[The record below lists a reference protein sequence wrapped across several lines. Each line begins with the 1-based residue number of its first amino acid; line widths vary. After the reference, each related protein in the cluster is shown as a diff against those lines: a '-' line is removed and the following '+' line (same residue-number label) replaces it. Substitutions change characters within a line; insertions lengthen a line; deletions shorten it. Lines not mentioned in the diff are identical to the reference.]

1 MKFSK
6 TLIAASLAFVSAD
19 SFAAAFQLSE
29 QNASG
34 LGRAYAGE
42 ASIADDASVVAR
54 NPALMTLF
62 KDKQLS
68 VAAIGVI
75 PDVSIEGES
84 TNNGIDPS
92 ALDDDSIAPS
102 AVVPAIY
109 FTMPY
114 NDKVSIGFGAFS
126 NFGLSTEFNDDY
138 VAGQIAGETEIFTVN
153 LNASVAYKVT
163 EQFSF
168 GIGLNAIYAEAKIIR
183 KFGGHTPANIQAG
196 IDQLTQAGILPED
209 YSISASADAVNLEG
223 DDVGYGLNIG
233 LMYQLDENSRFG
245 FNYRSETDITFDG
258 EYSNELPEFI
268 GGRKGQSELPGSVD
282 ITLPA
287 IAEFSGSHQLDEKTG
302 LHYSVLWTGW
312 SSFESLEAQV
322 TAPTGDKFVAF
333 EKQEQFDDSF
343 RYSVGADYQL
353 NEDLLLRAGVAFD
366 ESPVSQTH
374 LSISIPDTDRFWFS
388 FGGNYTID
396 QNSNV
401 DLGVSIIRGKTQTF
415 TEADDSG
422 SQWGFE
428 SKGHAV
434 LLGAQYNYK
443 F

>member
-1 MKFSK
+1 MKFTK
-6 TLIAASLAFVSAD
+6 TLIAASLALVSAD
-19 SFAAAFQLSE
+19 TFAAAFQLAE

-68 VAAIGVI
+68 VAAIGVV

-102 AVVPAIY
+102 AVVPAAY

-114 NDKVSIGFGAFS
+114 NDKVSVGFGAFS

-138 VAGQIAGETEIFTVN
+138 VAGQIAGETEIVTVN

-168 GIGLNAIYAEAKIIR
+168 GIGLNYIYADATVIR
-183 KFGGHTPANIQAG
+183 KVGANASG
-196 IDQLTQAGILPED
+196 IDFG
-209 YSISASADAVNLEG
+209 ADAVNLQG
-223 DDVGYGLNIG
+223 DDTGLGLNVG

-245 FNYRSETDITFDG
+245 FNYRSETDITFEGDF
-258 EYSNELPEFI
+258 SNDLPVAA
-268 GGRKGQSELPGSVD
+268 GGTGGAQLPGSVEL
-282 ITLPA
+282 TLPA
-287 IAEFSGSHQLDEKTG
+287 IAEFSGSHQLDEKLG
-302 LHYSVLWTGW
+302 VHYSVLWTGW

-333 EKQEQFDDSF
+333 EKQEQFDDAF
-343 RYSVGADYQL
+343 RYSIGADYQY

-388 FGGNYTID
+388 VGGNYAID
-396 QNSNV
+396 TQSNV
-401 DLGVSIIRGKTQTF
+401 DLGVSVVRGKTQNF
-415 TEADDSG
+415 TESDDSG

-434 LLGAQYNYK
+434 VIGAQYNYK

>member
-6 TLIAASLAFVSAD
+6 TLIAASLALVSAD
-19 SFAAAFQLSE
+19 TFAAAFQLAE

-68 VAAIGVI
+68 VAAIAVV

-102 AVVPAIY
+102 AVVPAAY

-114 NDKVSIGFGAFS
+114 NDKVSVGFGAFS

-138 VAGQIAGETEIFTVN
+138 VAGQIAGETEILTVN
-153 LNASVAYKVT
+153 FNASVAYKVT

-168 GIGLNAIYAEAKIIR
+168 GVGLNYIYADATVIR
-183 KFGGHTPANIQAG
+183 KVGANASG
-196 IDQLTQAGILPED
+196 IDFG
-209 YSISASADAVNLEG
+209 ADAVNLQG
-223 DDVGYGLNIG
+223 DDTGLGLNVG

-245 FNYRSETDITFDG
+245 FNYRSETDITFEGDF
-258 EYSNELPEFI
+258 SNELPVQV
-268 GGRKGQSELPGSVD
+268 GGTGGAQLPGSVD
-282 ITLPA
+282 LTLPA
-287 IAEFSGSHQLDEKTG
+287 IAEFSGSHQLDEKLG

-333 EKQEQFDDSF
+333 EKQEQFDDAF
-343 RYSVGADYQL
+343 RYSIGADYQY

-388 FGGNYTID
+388 VGGNYAID
-396 QNSNV
+396 KQSNV
-401 DLGVSIIRGKTQTF
+401 DLGVSVVRGKTQNF
-415 TEADDSG
+415 TETDDSG

-434 LLGAQYNYK
+434 VIGAQYNYK

>member
-6 TLIAASLAFVSAD
+6 TIIAASLAFVSAD

-126 NFGLSTEFNDDY
+126 NFGLSTEFNDEY

-168 GIGLNAIYAEAKIIR
+168 GIGLNAIYANATVIR
-183 KFGGHTPANIQAG
+183 KVGANASG
-196 IDQLTQAGILPED
+196 IDFG
-209 YSISASADAVNLEG
+209 ADAVNLQG
-223 DDVGYGLNIG
+223 DDTGFGLNVG
-233 LMYQLDENSRFG
+233 LMYQLDDNSRFG

-258 EYSNELPEFI
+258 DFSNDLPAAI
-268 GGRKGQSELPGSVD
+268 GGTGGAKLPGAVD
-282 ITLPA
+282 LTLPA
-287 IAEFSGSHQLDEKTG
+287 IAEFSGSHQLDDKLG

-322 TAPTGDKFVAF
+322 TLPTGDKFVAF

-343 RYSVGADYQL
+343 RYSVGTDYQY

-396 QNSNV
+396 KQSNV

>member
-19 SFAAAFQLSE
+19 TFAAAFQLSE

-102 AVVPAIY
+102 AVVPAVY

-126 NFGLSTEFNDDY
+126 NFGLSTEFNDEY

-168 GIGLNAIYAEAKIIR
+168 GIGLNAIYADATVIR
-183 KFGGHTPANIQAG
+183 KVGANASG
-196 IDQLTQAGILPED
+196 IDFG
-209 YSISASADAVNLEG
+209 ADAVNLQG
-223 DDVGYGLNIG
+223 DDTGFGLNVG
-233 LMYQLDENSRFG
+233 LMYQLDDNSRFG

-258 EYSNELPEFI
+258 DFSNDLPAAI
-268 GGRKGQSELPGSVD
+268 GGTGGAKLPGAVD
-282 ITLPA
+282 LTLPA
-287 IAEFSGSHQLDEKTG
+287 IAEFSGSHQLDDKLG

-322 TAPTGDKFVAF
+322 TLPTGDKFVAF

-343 RYSVGADYQL
+343 RYSVGADYQY

>member
-6 TLIAASLAFVSAD
+6 TLIAASLALVSAD
-19 SFAAAFQLSE
+19 TFAAAFQLAE

-68 VAAIGVI
+68 VAAIAVV

-102 AVVPAIY
+102 AVVPAAY

-114 NDKVSIGFGAFS
+114 NDKVSVGFGAFS

-138 VAGQIAGETEIFTVN
+138 VAGQIAGETEILTVN
-153 LNASVAYKVT
+153 FNASVAYKVT

-168 GIGLNAIYAEAKIIR
+168 GVGLNYIYADATVIR
-183 KFGGHTPANIQAG
+183 KVGANASG
-196 IDQLTQAGILPED
+196 IDFG
-209 YSISASADAVNLEG
+209 ADAVNLQG
-223 DDVGYGLNIG
+223 DDTGLGLNVG

-245 FNYRSETDITFDG
+245 FNYRSETDITFEGDF
-258 EYSNELPEFI
+258 SNELPVQV
-268 GGRKGQSELPGSVD
+268 GGTGGAQLPGSVD
-282 ITLPA
+282 LTLPA
-287 IAEFSGSHQLDEKTG
+287 IAEFSGSHQLDEKLG

-322 TAPTGDKFVAF
+322 TLPTGDKFIAF
-333 EKQEQFDDSF
+333 EKQEQFDDAF
-343 RYSVGADYQL
+343 RYSIGADYQY

-388 FGGNYTID
+388 VGGNYAID
-396 QNSNV
+396 KQSNV
-401 DLGVSIIRGKTQTF
+401 DLGVSVVRGKTQNF
-415 TEADDSG
+415 TETDDSG

-434 LLGAQYNYK
+434 VIGAQYNYK

>member
-168 GIGLNAIYAEAKIIR
+168 GIGLNYIYADATIVR
-183 KFGGHTPANIQAG
+183 KVGAN
-196 IDQLTQAGILPED
+196 P
-209 YSISASADAVNLEG
+209 SIPFSTNAVDLEG
-223 DDVGYGLNIG
+223 DDTGYGLNIG

-245 FNYRSETDITFDG
+245 FNYRTETDITFEG
-258 EYSNELPEFI
+258 TFSSPA
-268 GGRKGQSELPGSVD
+268 KSVPELPGSVD

-287 IAEFSGSHQLDEKTG
+287 IAEFSGSHQLDEKLG

>member
-1 MKFSK
+1 MKFTK
-6 TLIAASLAFVSAD
+6 TLIAASLALVSAD
-19 SFAAAFQLSE
+19 TFAAAFQLAE

-68 VAAIGVI
+68 VAAIGVV

-84 TNNGIDPS
+84 TSNGIDPS

-102 AVVPAIY
+102 AVIPAAY

-114 NDKVSIGFGAFS
+114 NDKVSLGFGAFS

-138 VAGQIAGETEIFTVN
+138 VAGQIAGETEIVTVN

-168 GIGLNAIYAEAKIIR
+168 GIGLNYV
-183 KFGGHTPANIQAG
+183 
-196 IDQLTQAGILPED
+196 
-209 YSISASADAVNLEG
+209 YADATIVRKVGANPGIPFSTNAVDLEG
-223 DDVGYGLNIG
+223 DDTGYGLNVG
-233 LMYQLDENSRFG
+233 VMYQLDDDSRFG
-245 FNYRSETDITFDG
+245 FNYRSETDITFEG
-258 EYSNELPEFI
+258 TFSSVANSVP
-268 GGRKGQSELPGSVD
+268 ELPGSVE

-287 IAEFSGSHQLDEKTG
+287 IAEFSGSHQLDEKLG
-302 LHYSVLWTGW
+302 VHYSVLWTGW

-322 TAPTGDKFVAF
+322 TLPTGDKFVPF
-333 EKQEQFDDSF
+333 EKQEQFDDAF
-343 RYSVGADYQL
+343 RYSIGADYQY

-388 FGGNYTID
+388 VGGNYAID
-396 QNSNV
+396 TQSNV
-401 DLGVSIIRGKTQTF
+401 DLGVSVVRGKTQNF
-415 TEADDSG
+415 TETDDSG

-434 LLGAQYNYK
+434 VIGAQYNYK

>member
-19 SFAAAFQLSE
+19 SFAAAFQLAE

-75 PDVSIEGES
+75 PDVSLEGTQ

-102 AVVPAIY
+102 AVVPAAY

-114 NDKVSIGFGAFS
+114 NDKVSLGFGAFS

-168 GIGLNAIYAEAKIIR
+168 GIGLNYIYADATVIR
-183 KFGGHTPANIQAG
+183 KVGANTSGFDFG
-196 IDQLTQAGILPED
+196 
-209 YSISASADAVNLEG
+209 ADAVNLQG
-223 DDVGYGLNIG
+223 DDTGLGLNVG

-245 FNYRSETDITFDG
+245 FNYRSETDITFEGDF
-258 EYSNELPEFI
+258 SNDLPVAA
-268 GGRKGQSELPGSVD
+268 GGTGGAQLPGSVEL
-282 ITLPA
+282 TLPA
-287 IAEFSGSHQLDEKTG
+287 IAEFSGSHQLDEKLG

-333 EKQEQFDDSF
+333 EKQEQFDDAF
-343 RYSVGADYQL
+343 RYSIGGDYQY

-396 QNSNV
+396 TQSNV

-415 TEADDSG
+415 TEADESG
-422 SQWGFE
+422 SEWGFE

-434 LLGAQYNYK
+434 LVGAQYNYK

>member
-75 PDVSIEGES
+75 PDVSLEGEGAP
-84 TNNGIDPS
+84 TGIDQS
-92 ALDDDSIAPS
+92 SLDDDSIAPS
-102 AVVPAIY
+102 AVVPAAY

-114 NDKVSIGFGAFS
+114 NDKVSLGFGAFS
-126 NFGLSTEFNDDY
+126 NFGLSTDFDDDY
-138 VAGQIAGETEIFTVN
+138 SAGQIAGKTEIFTVN

-163 EQFSF
+163 EKFSY
-168 GIGLNAIYAEAKIIR
+168 GIGLNVIYADATIVR
-183 KFGGHTPANIQAG
+183 HLGTTPLPIP
-196 IDQLTQAGILPED
+196 DQTEV
-209 YSISASADAVNLEG
+209 VNLEG
-223 DDVGYGLNIG
+223 DDTGYALNIG

-245 FNYRSETDITFDG
+245 FNYRTETDITFEG
-258 EYSNELPEFI
+258 TYSNQLPMTDFTPQ
-268 GGRKGQSELPGSVD
+268 GLSGTELPGSVD

-287 IAEFSGSHQLDEKTG
+287 IAEFSGSHQLDEKLG
-302 LHYSVLWTGW
+302 LHYSILWTGW
-312 SSFESLEAQV
+312 SSFDSLEAQV
-322 TAPTGDKFVAF
+322 TAPTGDKFSAF
-333 EKQEQFDDSF
+333 NKDESFSDSYRF
-343 RYSVGADYQL
+343 AVGSDYQY

-366 ESPVSQTH
+366 QSPVSQDH

-396 QNSNV
+396 QSSNV
-401 DLGVSIIRGKTQTF
+401 DLGVSIIRGKTQNF
-415 TEADDSG
+415 EED
-422 SQWGFE
+422 GFE
-428 SKGHAV
+428 FESQGNAV
-434 LLGAQYNYK
+434 LIGAQYNYK

>member
-1 MKFSK
+1 MKFTK
-6 TLIAASLAFVSAD
+6 TLIAASLALVSAD
-19 SFAAAFQLSE
+19 TFAAAFQLAE

-75 PDVSIEGES
+75 PDVSLEGES
-84 TNNGIDPS
+84 APAGIDES
-92 ALDDDSIAPS
+92 SLDDDSIAPS
-102 AVVPAIY
+102 AVIPAAY

-114 NDKVSIGFGAFS
+114 NDKVSLGFGAFS
-126 NFGLSTEFNDDY
+126 NFGLSTEFDDDY
-138 VAGQIAGETEIFTVN
+138 AAGQIAGETEIFTVN
-153 LNASVAYKVT
+153 LNASVAYKVS

-168 GIGLNAIYAEAKIIR
+168 GIGLNYIYADATIIR
-183 KFGGHTPANIQAG
+183 NVGANPRSPFSTNVV
-196 IDQLTQAGILPED
+196 D
-209 YSISASADAVNLEG
+209 LEG
-223 DDVGYGLNIG
+223 DDTGYGLNVG

-245 FNYRSETDITFDG
+245 FNYRTETDITFEG
-258 EYSNELPEFI
+258 TYSSTARGIAE
-268 GGRKGQSELPGSVD
+268 RSGSVD
-282 ITLPA
+282 VTLPA
-287 IAEFSGSHQLDEKTG
+287 IAEFSGSHQLDEKLG

-312 SSFESLEAQV
+312 SSFDKLEAEVGLPPEQ
-322 TAPTGDKFVAF
+322 GF
-333 EKQEQFDDSF
+333 EKTENFSDAL
-343 RYSVGADYQL
+343 RYSIGTDYQY
-353 NEDLLLRAGVAFD
+353 NKDLLLRAGVAFD
-366 ESPVSQTH
+366 ESPVSKNH

-401 DLGVSIIRGKTQTF
+401 DLGVSIIRGKTQNF
-415 TEADDSG
+415 TETDDSR
-422 SQWGFE
+422 SEWGFE

>member
-6 TLIAASLAFVSAD
+6 TLIAASLALVSAD
-19 SFAAAFQLSE
+19 TFAAAFQLAE

-68 VAAIGVI
+68 VAAIAVV

-102 AVVPAIY
+102 AVVPAAY

-114 NDKVSIGFGAFS
+114 NDKVSVGVGAFS

-138 VAGQIAGETEIFTVN
+138 VAGQIAGETEILTVN
-153 LNASVAYKVT
+153 FNASVAYKVT

-168 GIGLNAIYAEAKIIR
+168 GVGLNYIYADATVIR
-183 KFGGHTPANIQAG
+183 KVGANASG
-196 IDQLTQAGILPED
+196 IDFG
-209 YSISASADAVNLEG
+209 ADAVNLQG
-223 DDVGYGLNIG
+223 DDTGLGLNVG

-245 FNYRSETDITFDG
+245 FNYRSETDITFEGDF
-258 EYSNELPEFI
+258 SNDLPVAA
-268 GGRKGQSELPGSVD
+268 GGTGGAKLPGSVEL
-282 ITLPA
+282 TLPA
-287 IAEFSGSHQLDEKTG
+287 IAEFSGSHQLDEKLG
-302 LHYSVLWTGW
+302 VHYSVLWTGW

-333 EKQEQFDDSF
+333 EKQEQFDDAF
-343 RYSVGADYQL
+343 RYSIGADYQY

-388 FGGNYTID
+388 VGGNYAID
-396 QNSNV
+396 KQSNV
-401 DLGVSIIRGKTQTF
+401 DLGVSVVRGKTQNF
-415 TEADDSG
+415 TETDDSG

-434 LLGAQYNYK
+434 VIGAQYNYK

>member
-6 TLIAASLAFVSAD
+6 TIIAASLAFVSAD

-126 NFGLSTEFNDDY
+126 NFGLSTEFNDEY

-168 GIGLNAIYAEAKIIR
+168 GIGLNAIYADATVIR
-183 KFGGHTPANIQAG
+183 KVGANASG
-196 IDQLTQAGILPED
+196 IDFG
-209 YSISASADAVNLEG
+209 ADAVNLQG
-223 DDVGYGLNIG
+223 DDTGFGLNVG
-233 LMYQLDENSRFG
+233 LMYQLDDNSRFG

-258 EYSNELPEFI
+258 DFSNDLPAAI
-268 GGRKGQSELPGSVD
+268 GGTGGAKLPGAVD
-282 ITLPA
+282 LTLPA
-287 IAEFSGSHQLDEKTG
+287 IAEFSGSHQLDDKLG

-322 TAPTGDKFVAF
+322 TLPTGDKFVAF

-343 RYSVGADYQL
+343 RYSVGTDYQY

-396 QNSNV
+396 KQSNV

>member
-1 MKFSK
+1 MKFTK

-62 KDKQLS
+62 KEKQLS

-75 PDVSIEGES
+75 PDVSIEGEG
-84 TNNGIDPS
+84 TNNGIDPN

-102 AVVPAIY
+102 AIVPAIY

-114 NDKVSIGFGAFS
+114 NDRVSIGFGAFS
-126 NFGLSTEFNDDY
+126 NFGLSTEFQDDY

-153 LNASVAYKVT
+153 LNASVAYKVS

-168 GIGLNAIYAEAKIIR
+168 GIGLNAIYADATVIR
-183 KFGGHTPANIQAG
+183 KVGANASGFDFGT
-196 IDQLTQAGILPED
+196 
-209 YSISASADAVNLEG
+209 DAVNLQG
-223 DDVGYGLNIG
+223 DDTGFGLNVG

-245 FNYRSETDITFDG
+245 FNYRTETDITFDG
-258 EYSNELPEFI
+258 DFSNGLPAAA
-268 GGRKGQSELPGSVD
+268 GGTGGADLPGSVE

-287 IAEFSGSHQLDEKTG
+287 IAEFSGSHQLDDKLG

-322 TAPTGDKFVAF
+322 TAPTGDKFVGF
-333 EKQEQFDDSF
+333 EKDESFSDSF

-401 DLGVSIIRGKTQTF
+401 DLGASIIRGKTQNF

-422 SQWGFE
+422 SEWSFE

-434 LLGAQYNYK
+434 LIGAQYNYK

>member
-1 MKFSK
+1 MKFTK
-6 TLIAASLAFVSAD
+6 TLIAASLALVSAD
-19 SFAAAFQLSE
+19 TFAAAFQLAE

-68 VAAIGVI
+68 VAAIGVV

-102 AVVPAIY
+102 AVVPAAY

-114 NDKVSIGFGAFS
+114 NDKVSVGFGAFS

-138 VAGQIAGETEIFTVN
+138 VAGQIAGETEILTVN
-153 LNASVAYKVT
+153 FNASVAYKVT

-168 GIGLNAIYAEAKIIR
+168 GVGLNYIYADATVIR
-183 KFGGHTPANIQAG
+183 KVGANASG
-196 IDQLTQAGILPED
+196 IDFG
-209 YSISASADAVNLEG
+209 ADAVNLQG
-223 DDVGYGLNIG
+223 DDTGLGLNVG

-245 FNYRSETDITFDG
+245 FNYRSETDITFEGDF
-258 EYSNELPEFI
+258 SNDLPVAT
-268 GGRKGQSELPGSVD
+268 GGTGGAKLPGSVEL
-282 ITLPA
+282 TLPA
-287 IAEFSGSHQLDEKTG
+287 IAEFSGSHQLDEKLG
-302 LHYSVLWTGW
+302 VHYSVLWTGW

-333 EKQEQFDDSF
+333 EKQEQFDDAF
-343 RYSVGADYQL
+343 RYSIGADYQY

-388 FGGNYTID
+388 VGGNYAID
-396 QNSNV
+396 TQSNV
-401 DLGVSIIRGKTQTF
+401 DLGVSVVRGKTQNF
-415 TEADDSG
+415 TETDDSG

-434 LLGAQYNYK
+434 VIGAQYNYK

>member
-75 PDVSIEGES
+75 PDVSLEGES
-84 TNNGIDPS
+84 APAGIDES
-92 ALDDDSIAPS
+92 SLDDDSIAPS
-102 AVVPAIY
+102 AVVPAAY

-114 NDKVSIGFGAFS
+114 SDKISLGFGAFS
-126 NFGLSTEFNDDY
+126 NFGLSTDFDDDY
-138 VAGQIAGETEIFTVN
+138 AAGQIAGKTEIFTVN

-163 EQFSF
+163 EKFSY
-168 GIGLNAIYAEAKIIR
+168 GIGLNVVYAEAEIVR
-183 KFGGHTPANIQAG
+183 HLGETP
-196 IDQLTQAGILPED
+196 LPYPAQTEV
-209 YSISASADAVNLEG
+209 VNLEG
-223 DDVGYGLNIG
+223 DDTGYALNVG

-245 FNYRSETDITFDG
+245 FNYRTETDITFEG
-258 EYSNELPEFI
+258 TYSSTARGIAE
-268 GGRKGQSELPGSVD
+268 RSGSVD

-287 IAEFSGSHQLDEKTG
+287 MAEFSGSHQLDEKLG
-302 LHYSVLWTGW
+302 LHYSVAWTGW
-312 SSFESLEAQV
+312 SSFDKLEAEVGLTPEQ
-322 TAPTGDKFVAF
+322 GF
-333 EKQEQFDDSF
+333 EKTEDFSDSF
-343 RYSVGADYQL
+343 RYSVGTDYQY

-366 ESPVSQTH
+366 QSPVSQNH

-396 QNSNV
+396 QSSNV
-401 DLGVSIIRGKTQTF
+401 DLGVSIIRGKTQNF
-415 TEADDSG
+415 EED
-422 SQWGFE
+422 GFE
-428 SKGHAV
+428 FESEGNAV
-434 LLGAQYNYK
+434 LIGAQYNYK

>member
-19 SFAAAFQLSE
+19 TFAAAFQLSE

-126 NFGLSTEFNDDY
+126 NFGLSTEFNDEY

-168 GIGLNAIYAEAKIIR
+168 GIGLNAIYADATVIR
-183 KFGGHTPANIQAG
+183 KVGANASG
-196 IDQLTQAGILPED
+196 IDFG
-209 YSISASADAVNLEG
+209 ADAVNLQG
-223 DDVGYGLNIG
+223 DDTGFGLNVG
-233 LMYQLDENSRFG
+233 LMYQLDDNSRFG

-258 EYSNELPEFI
+258 DFSNELPV
-268 GGRKGQSELPGSVD
+268 GGTGGAKLPGAVD
-282 ITLPA
+282 LTLPA
-287 IAEFSGSHQLDEKTG
+287 IAEFSGSHQLDDKLG

-322 TAPTGDKFVAF
+322 TLPTGDKFVAF

-343 RYSVGADYQL
+343 RYSVGTDYQL

-396 QNSNV
+396 KQSNV

>member
-1 MKFSK
+1 MG
-6 TLIAASLAFVSAD
+6 A
-19 SFAAAFQLSE
+19 
-29 QNASG
+29 NASG
-34 LGRAYAGE
+34 
-42 ASIADDASVVAR
+42 
-54 NPALMTLF
+54 
-62 KDKQLS
+62 
-68 VAAIGVI
+68 
-75 PDVSIEGES
+75 
-84 TNNGIDPS
+84 ID
-92 ALDDDSIAPS
+92 
-102 AVVPAIY
+102 
-109 FTMPY
+109 
-114 NDKVSIGFGAFS
+114 FG
-126 NFGLSTEFNDDY
+126 
-138 VAGQIAGETEIFTVN
+138 
-153 LNASVAYKVT
+153 
-163 EQFSF
+163 
-168 GIGLNAIYAEAKIIR
+168 
-183 KFGGHTPANIQAG
+183 
-196 IDQLTQAGILPED
+196 
-209 YSISASADAVNLEG
+209 ADAVNLQG
-223 DDVGYGLNIG
+223 DDTGFGLNVG
-233 LMYQLDENSRFG
+233 LMYQLDDNSRFG

-258 EYSNELPEFI
+258 DFSNELPV
-268 GGRKGQSELPGSVD
+268 GGTGGAKLPGAVD
-282 ITLPA
+282 LTLPA
-287 IAEFSGSHQLDEKTG
+287 IAEFSGSHQLDDKLG

-322 TAPTGDKFVAF
+322 TLPTGDKFVAF

-343 RYSVGADYQL
+343 RYSVGADYQY
-353 NEDLLLRAGVAFD
+353 NGDLLLRAGVAFD

>member
-19 SFAAAFQLSE
+19 TFAAAFQLSE

-75 PDVSIEGES
+75 PDVSLEGES
-84 TNNGIDPS
+84 APTGIDES
-92 ALDDDSIAPS
+92 SLDDDSIAPS
-102 AVVPAIY
+102 AVVPAAY

-126 NFGLSTEFNDDY
+126 NFGLSTDFEDDY
-138 VAGQIAGETEIFTVN
+138 SAGQIAGKTEIFTVN

-163 EQFSF
+163 EKFSY
-168 GIGLNAIYAEAKIIR
+168 GIGLNAIYADATIVR
-183 KFGGHTPANIQAG
+183 HAG
-196 IDQLTQAGILPED
+196 SGLPFA
-209 YSISASADAVNLEG
+209 ASTEVVNLEG
-223 DDVGYGLNIG
+223 DDTGYALNVG
-233 LMYQLDENSRFG
+233 LMYQLDDNSRFG
-245 FNYRSETDITFDG
+245 FNYRTETDITFEGDF
-258 EYSNELPEFI
+258 SSALPTEF
-268 GGRKGQSELPGSVD
+268 GGTSGVKYPGSVD

-287 IAEFSGSHQLDEKTG
+287 IAEFSGSHQLDDKLG

-322 TAPTGDKFVAF
+322 TAPTGDKFSAF
-333 EKQEQFDDSF
+333 NKDESFSDSYRF
-343 RYSVGADYQL
+343 AVGSDYQY
-353 NEDLLLRAGVAFD
+353 NENLLLRAGVAFD
-366 ESPVSQTH
+366 ESPVSQDH

-388 FGGNYTID
+388 FGGNYAID

-401 DLGVSIIRGKTQTF
+401 DLGVSIIRGKTQNF
-415 TEADDSG
+415 EEEG
-422 SQWGFE
+422 FEFE